1 MKKYYSEMLI
11 LSLLAIIIGVFTG
24 AIDAIFGIILLK
36 LSDFRTEHFIYLIPF
51 LAPVGVFIAWSYQK
65 YAGKA
70 AKGMGLVFDVGFGNE
85 DVIPSKLI
93 PFSII
98 STWLTH
104 LFGGSAGRE
113 GVAVQLGATIS
124 NNLGNLLGLKN
135 YKQTL
140 VIVGMAAG
148 FGGLFQTPLAAA
160 FFAIEVMIAGK
171 LNYKILLP
179 ALVGSFTASSVSNF
193 LGLEKFTFSLN
204 NIPDYDYTQIFKVAF
219 LGILFGLI
227 GFLFSYLLAYAKVK
241 LTKLFPNPLIKIA
254 VGGAILSILMFIFFQ
269 GRYSGLGTNLISIA
283 LDGQKIYSFDFILK
297 LLLTILT
304 LSVGFQG
311 GEVTPLFAIGAS
323 LGAIMAPIIGLPVA
337 FSAALGYAS
346 VFSSATNT
354 FLAPVL
360 IGCEVF
366 GFNTLPFFI
375 ISIALSYTF
384 NFNKSIY
391 GAQKVI

>member
-11 LSLLAIIIGVFTG
+11 LSLLAIIIGVLTG

-179 ALVGSFTASSVSNF
+179 ALIGAFTASSVSNF
-193 LGLEKFTFSLN
+193 LGLEKFTFNLN
-204 NIPDYDYTQIFKVAF
+204 NIPAYDYTQIFKVAF
-219 LGILFGLI
+219 LGILFGLT
-227 GFLFSYLLAYAKVK
+227 GFLFSYLLGTAKAK
-241 LTKLFPNPLIKIA
+241 MTNLFPNPLIKIA
-254 VGGAILSILMFIFFQ
+254 VGGVILSVLMFIFFQ

-323 LGAIMAPIIGLPVA
+323 LGAIMAPILGLPIA
-337 FSAALGYAS
+337 FCAALGYAS

>member
-1 MKKYYSEMLI
+1 MKKYYSEILI
-11 LSLLAIIIGVFTG
+11 LSLLAIIIGVLTG
-24 AIDAIFGIILLK
+24 AVDAFFGIILLK
-36 LSDFRTEHFIYLIPF
+36 LSDFRTEYFVYLIPF

-65 YAGKA
+65 YAGRA

-124 NNLGNLLGLKN
+124 NNLGNLLGLKK

-179 ALVGSFTASSVSNF
+179 ALIGAFTASSVSNF

-254 VGGAILSILMFIFFQ
+254 VGGVILSILMFIFFQ

-283 LDGQKIYSFDFILK
+283 LDEQKIYSFDFILK

-323 LGAIMAPIIGLPVA
+323 LGAIMAPILGLPVA
-337 FSAALGYAS
+337 FCAALGYAS

>member
-1 MKKYYSEMLI
+1 M
-11 LSLLAIIIGVFTG
+11 
-24 AIDAIFGIILLK
+24 
-36 LSDFRTEHFIYLIPF
+36 
-51 LAPVGVFIAWSYQK
+51 
-65 YAGKA
+65 
-70 AKGMGLVFDVGFGNE
+70 
-85 DVIPSKLI
+85 
-93 PFSII
+93 
-98 STWLTH
+98 
-104 LFGGSAGRE
+104 
-113 GVAVQLGATIS
+113 
-124 NNLGNLLGLKN
+124 
-135 YKQTL
+135 
-140 VIVGMAAG
+140 
-148 FGGLFQTPLAAA
+148 
-160 FFAIEVMIAGK
+160 
-171 LNYKILLP
+171 
-179 ALVGSFTASSVSNF
+179 
-193 LGLEKFTFSLN
+193 
-204 NIPDYDYTQIFKVAF
+204 
-219 LGILFGLI
+219 GILFGLT
-227 GFLFSYLLAYAKVK
+227 GFLFSYLLGTAKAK
-241 LTKLFPNPLIKIA
+241 MTNLFPNPLIKFA
-254 VGGAILSILMFIFFQ
+254 VGGVILSVLMFIFFQ

-323 LGAIMAPIIGLPVA
+323 LGAIMAPILGLPIA
-337 FSAALGYAS
+337 FCAALGYAS

>member
-11 LSLLAIIIGVFTG
+11 LSLLAIIIGVLTG
-24 AIDAIFGIILLK
+24 AVDAFFGIILLK

-140 VIVGMAAG
+140 VVVGMAAG

-179 ALVGSFTASSVSNF
+179 ALIGSFTASSVSNF
-193 LGLEKFTFSLN
+193 LGLEKFTFNLN
-204 NIPDYDYTQIFKVAF
+204 NIPAYDYTQIFKVAF
-219 LGILFGLI
+219 LGILFGLT
-227 GFLFSYLLAYAKVK
+227 GFLFSYLLVTAKAK
-241 LTKLFPNPLIKIA
+241 IANLFPNPLIKIA
-254 VGGAILSILMFIFFQ
+254 VGGVILSVLMFIFFQ

-323 LGAIMAPIIGLPVA
+323 LGAIMAPFLGLPVA
-337 FSAALGYAS
+337 FCAALGYAS